1 MSSNTPEVNED
12 FVDMLMALEANKA
25 DFLIVGAYALAAH
38 GFPRATGDIDILV
51 EPTVENAK
59 RVYQALLEFGAPVD
73 AHGVSPKDFESKDAV
88 YQIGLPP
95 RRIDLLTSI
104 SGVEYDEAAKD
115 AVPGLIGACEVRFIG
130 RAALIKNKS
139 STGRTKD
146 LADVEQLRAIEAP
159 E

>member
-1 MSSNTPEVNED
+1 MTSDTPEVNED
-12 FVDMLMALEANKA
+12 FVDMLVALKANKA
-25 DFLIVGAYALAAH
+25 NFVIVGAYALAAH
-38 GFPRATGDIDILV
+38 GFPRATGDIDIFV
-51 EPTVENAK
+51 EPTIDNAK

-104 SGVEYDEAAKD
+104 SGVEYDEAAAE
-115 AVPGLIGACEVRFIG
+115 AVHGHIGGCEVRFIG

-146 LADVEQLRAIEAP
+146 LADVEQLRAMEP
-159 E
+159 QE